1 MIGLPHLESLSIDR
15 TRPRCARHRCT
26 SRACRYRGL
35 GLAHDHGIRIAAH
48 GLRFRCRQLNLR
60 RPERGSGVRHCCS
73 DGRPGSLTRRIRQL
87 LGPGHRQIQSLWP
100 NPACVLRNCTGRA
113 REGMPNLFHR
123 RRHPPASKSFRTNR
137 AHWVGAFPSVSRGT
151 WRASSSR
158 IWPAQNLSGALN
170 PSGAP
175 HGWMAHPVETV
186 HRDKGKQII
195 EGGFD
200 TPYRE
205 ADRLLEILTSS
216 YIRRIRQP
224 DSLSRCHSARP
235 ETGVEIGKRVC
246 RNRRASYLSPY
257 HRG

>member
-26 SRACRYRGL
+26 SRACRYRGQ

-123 RRHPPASKSFRTNR
+123 RRHPPRFEVFSNEPR
-137 AHWVGAFPSVSRGT
+137 ALGRSVSVSLQRDLARLFVKNLARTEFERGDESK
-151 WRASSSR
+151 WGSPWLDGPPRGNRPPRQGKA
-158 IWPAQNLSGALN
+158 N
-170 PSGAP
+170 
-175 HGWMAHPVETV
+175 
-186 HRDKGKQII
+186 HR
-195 EGGFD
+195 
-200 TPYRE
+200 
-205 ADRLLEILTSS
+205 
-216 YIRRIRQP
+216 RRI
-224 DSLSRCHSARP
+224 
-235 ETGVEIGKRVC
+235 
-246 RNRRASYLSPY
+246 
-257 HRG
+257 